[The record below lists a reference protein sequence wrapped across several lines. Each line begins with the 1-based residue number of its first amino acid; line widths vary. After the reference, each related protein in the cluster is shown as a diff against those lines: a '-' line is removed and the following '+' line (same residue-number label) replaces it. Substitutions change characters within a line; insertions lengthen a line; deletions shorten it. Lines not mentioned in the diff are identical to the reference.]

1 MIVKQ
6 EEFLLN
12 TMIKSVT
19 TYDDVGKLTILLEC
33 NRKLINEEFLQQL
46 AKRAPYEL
54 FDKTQ
59 LSNACTCVDK
69 LLVKVE
75 FD

>member
-1 MIVKQ
+1 MTKQ
-6 EEFLLN
+6 IEFLLN
-12 TMIKSVT
+12 MMIKSAT
-19 TYDDVGKLTILLEC
+19 TYDNDGELTILLEC
-33 NRKLINEEFLQQL
+33 NRRLINEKFLQQL